1 MTIKKLLLG
10 TSALLGAGLLA
21 TASPASAQQGPTV
34 SPGGKL
40 NVSVSG
46 FARFLWVAGDVKE
59 RFGGK
64 QSSSDFRNDTE
75 VHIIARGKDEST
87 GIEYGATVEF
97 EADTNQKDNTDE
109 TWIFV
114 KGAFGEFR
122 FGDEDG
128 ASDLMKL
135 GAFTIAA
142 GTGGIDGAVN
152 LPRLVAGENTSDATK
167 IIYFTPRIAGFQAGV
182 SYTPQADSNG
192 DNLAVTGIN
201 VDTAKNVVEAGLNYV
216 GNFGDVGIRAGVIGH
231 VGDRTKSRGAGN
243 VRLDDDF
250 WKLYGGGVLSFAGFS
265 VAGGYGKQNV
275 FGNER
280 KWFNAGAAASLGPVT
295 LSVTGGRVLDADD
308 NIETKGIVVSGTVGI
323 LPGVTLDGDLLFF
336 DETGVGGNFDDGVVG
351 LVRLAV
357 AF

>member
-46 FARFLWVAGDVKE
+46 FARFVWVAGDVKE
-59 RFGGK
+59 RFGGQ

-75 VHIIARGKDEST
+75 VHIIARSKDEST

-97 EADTNQKDNTDE
+97 EADANRNDNTDE
-109 TWIFV
+109 TWVIV
-114 KGAFGEFR
+114 KGTFGEFR
-122 FGDEDG
+122 LGDEDG

-142 GTGGIDGAVN
+142 GTGGIDGTVD
-152 LPRLVAGENTSDATK
+152 LPRLVAGVNTGDATK
-167 IIYFTPRIAGFQAGV
+167 IVYFTPRIAGFQAGV
-182 SYTPQADSNG
+182 SYTPNAGSSG
-192 DNLAVTGIN
+192 DNLAVTN
-201 VDTAKNVVEAGLNYV
+201 VDNAKDVIEAGLNYV
-216 GNFGDVGIRAGVIGH
+216 GTFGDVGIRAGVIGH
-231 VGDRTKSRGAGN
+231 IGDSTDGDN
-243 VRLDDDF
+243 EEDF
-250 WKLYGGGVLSFAGFS
+250 WKLYGGGTLSFAGFS
-265 VAGGYGKQNV
+265 VGGGFGKQDV
-275 FGNER
+275 FGNDIT
-280 KWFNAGAAASLGPVT
+280 WFNAGAAATLGPVT

-308 NIETKGIVVSGTVGI
+308 NIETKGVVVSATVGI

-336 DETGVGGNFDDGVVG
+336 DEAGVGGTFDDGVMGVVRVG
-351 LVRLAV
+351 VS
-357 AF
+357 F

>member
-21 TASPASAQQGPTV
+21 TTSPASAQQGPVV

-40 NVSVSG
+40 DVTVTG

-59 RFGGK
+59 RFGGQ

-75 VHIIARGKDEST
+75 VHIVARGKDEST
-87 GIEYGATVEF
+87 GIRYGATVEF
-97 EADTNQKDNTDE
+97 EADTNRNDNTDE
-109 TWIFV
+109 TWVII
-114 KGAFGEFR
+114 GGTFGEFR

-142 GTGGIDGAVN
+142 GTGGIDGTVD
-152 LPRLVAGENTSDATK
+152 LPRLLAGVNTGDATK
-167 IIYFTPRIAGFQAGV
+167 IIYFTPRIAGFQGGV
-182 SYTPQADSNG
+182 SYTPNAGSNG
-192 DNLAVTGIN
+192 DNLAVTNIDN
-201 VDTAKNVVEAGLNYV
+201 AKDVIEAGLNYV

-231 VGDRTKSRGAGN
+231 VGDTTDGDN
-243 VRLDDDF
+243 DEDF
-250 WKLYGGGVLSFAGFS
+250 WKLYGGGTLSFAGFS
-265 VAGGYGKQNV
+265 VGGGYGKQDV
-275 FGNER
+275 FGNEIT
-280 KWFNAGAAASLGPVT
+280 WFNAGAAATLGPVS

-308 NIETKGIVVSGTVGI
+308 NIETKGVVVSATVGI

-336 DETGVGGNFDDGVVG
+336 DEAGVGGNFDDGMMGVVRVG
-351 LVRLAV
+351 VS
-357 AF
+357 F

>member
-59 RFGGK
+59 RYGGQ

-97 EADTNQKDNTDE
+97 EADTNRNDNTDE
-109 TWIFV
+109 TWVIV
-114 KGAFGEFR
+114 KGPFGELR

-142 GTGGIDGAVN
+142 GTGGIDGTVD
-152 LPRLVAGENTSDATK
+152 LPRLVAGVNTSDATK

-182 SYTPQADSNG
+182 SYTPNAGSSG
-192 DNLAVTGIN
+192 DNLAVTN
-201 VDTAKNVVEAGLNYV
+201 VDNAKDVFEFGANYV
-216 GNFGDVGIRAGVIGH
+216 GNFGDVGIRVGVIGH
-231 VGDRTKSRGAGN
+231 VGDSTDGD
-243 VRLDDDF
+243 VDEDF
-250 WKLYGGGVLSFAGFS
+250 EKLYVGGTLSFAGFS
-265 VAGGYGKQNV
+265 VGGGYGKQDV
-275 FGNER
+275 FGNDI
-280 KWFNAGAAASLGPVT
+280 KWYNAGAAASLGPVT
-295 LSVTGGRVLDADD
+295 LSVTGGKVLDADD
-308 NIETKGIVVSGTVGI
+308 GIETEGIVLSATVGI

-336 DETGVGGNFDDGVVG
+336 DETGVGGNFDDGKVG

>member
-1 MTIKKLLLG
+1 MTFKKLLLG

-46 FARFLWVAGDVKE
+46 FARFVWVAGDVKE

-97 EADTNQKDNTDE
+97 EADTNRTDNTDE
-109 TWIFV
+109 TWVIL
-114 KGAFGEFR
+114 KGTFGEFR

-142 GTGGIDGAVN
+142 GTGGIDGTVD
-152 LPRLVAGENTSDATK
+152 LPRLVAGVNTGDATK

-192 DNLAVTGIN
+192 DNLAVTGVV

-231 VGDRTKSRGAGN
+231 VGDRTKSRGALN
-243 VRLDDDF
+243 VRLEDDY

-265 VAGGYGKQNV
+265 VAGGFGKQDE

-308 NIETKGIVVSGTVGI
+308 NIETKGVVVSATVGI

-351 LVRLAV
+351 LVRLGV
-357 AF
+357 SF

>member
-1 MTIKKLLLG
+1 MTFKKLLLG

-97 EADTNQKDNTDE
+97 EADTNRNDNTDE
-109 TWIFV
+109 TWV
-114 KGAFGEFR
+114 LLKGTFGEFR

-142 GTGGIDGAVN
+142 GTGGIDGTVD
-152 LPRLVAGENTSDATK
+152 LPRLVAGVNTSDATK

-182 SYTPQADSNG
+182 SYTPHAGSNG
-192 DNLAVTGIN
+192 DNLAVTN
-201 VDTAKNVVEAGLNYV
+201 VDQAKDVIEAGLNYV

-265 VAGGYGKQNV
+265 VGGGYGKQEV
-275 FGNER
+275 FGNDIT
-280 KWFNAGAAASLGPVT
+280 WFNAGAAASLGPVT

-308 NIETKGIVVSGTVGI
+308 DIEQRGIVLSATVGI

-336 DETGVGGNFDDGVVG
+336 DMDRGGEDDGVAG

>member
-1 MTIKKLLLG
+1 MTFKKLLLG

-46 FARFLWVAGDVKE
+46 FARFLWVAGDVKQ
-59 RFGGK
+59 RFGGQ

-97 EADTNQKDNTDE
+97 EADTNRNDNTDE

-142 GTGGIDGAVN
+142 GTGGIDGTVD
-152 LPRLVAGENTSDATK
+152 LPRLVAGTNTSDATK

-182 SYTPQADSNG
+182 SYTPNASSNG
-192 DNLAVTGIN
+192 DNLAVTN
-201 VDTAKNVVEAGLNYV
+201 VDQVKDVIEAGLNYV
-216 GNFGDVGIRAGVIGH
+216 GNFGDVGIKVGVIGH
-231 VGDRTKSRGAGN
+231 IGDSTDGDNKE
-243 VRLDDDF
+243 DF

-280 KWFNAGAAASLGPVT
+280 KWFNAGAAATLGPVA
-295 LSVTGGRVLDADD
+295 LSVTGGKVLDADD
-308 NIETKGIVVSGTVGI
+308 GIETKGVVLSATVGI

-336 DETGVGGNFDDGVVG
+336 DKAGVGGNFDDGKLG